1 MTDFPISPNSSGVE
15 SAHHYDTVVEAW
27 GILLEEDLHYGYFHN
42 GYESL
47 VAATD
52 ELTNQ
57 MLLLAEPR
65 SGMRMLDVGCGTG
78 KAACR
83 IAREHSTHVTGIS
96 PSLTCIEK
104 AQLLAEKGGLC
115 DLTDFRDGDGT
126 SLSFGDGQF
135 DRVWVMESSHLMKD
149 KTALIAECA
158 RVLRPGGLIV
168 LCDIVVKR
176 KLSLEKV
183 IENRDEFLL
192 LRDVF
197 GRAMMEPLEFYC
209 EQLNHQVLEV
219 ISQSDI
225 SPATF
230 PTFNRWRQNAQH
242 NREAVS
248 DMIGGR
254 AWEQFFLS
262 CDVLEQFWHE
272 DILGYGIICAKKNA

>member
-1 MTDFPISPNSSGVE
+1 MTDFPISPISSGVE
-15 SAHHYDTVVEAW
+15 SAQHYDTVVEAW

-42 GYESL
+42 GDESL
-47 VAATD
+47 VRATD

-57 MLLLAEPR
+57 MLLLAELRP
-65 SGMRMLDVGCGTG
+65 GMRMLDVGCGTG

-96 PSLTCIEK
+96 PSVTCIERAQSLAK
-104 AQLLAEKGGLC
+104 AGSLC

-126 SLSFGDGQF
+126 SLSFGEDQF

-149 KTALIAECA
+149 KSALISECA

-209 EQLNHQVLEV
+209 DQLNDQGLEIV
-219 ISQSDI
+219 SQSDI
-225 SPATF
+225 SAATF
-230 PTFNRWRQNAQH
+230 PTFDCWRQNAQH

-248 DMIGGR
+248 DMIGER

-262 CDVLEQFWHE
+262 CDVLERFWSE
-272 DILGYGIICAKKNA
+272 EILGYGIICAKKSA